1 MTKLKKGALDYLGSY
16 GTKDMKNM
24 AMMTAIHTAKINWY
38 QTNHHTG
45 QGAAALS

>member
-16 GTKDMKNM
+16 GTKDMNNM
-24 AMMTAIHTAKINWY
+24 AMTAIHTAKINWY